1 MQTQAMQ
8 LMLSQH
14 LQDERVILEE
24 LRTGMREVLHA
35 HLSRYIGEGYVSM
48 WMGPR
53 AKRLDVLQMHAARML
68 HAINEMLAPWQADL
82 VALSNAEEREHE
94 RRQDQRR
101 KSKKSGS

>member
-8 LMLSQH
+8 LMLSQ
-14 LQDERVILEE
+14 QDEGVLLEE